1 LERTKVEFP
10 TVEQFFRRMFFLGLV
25 LASLA
30 VIGAVRVANL
40 LLDPPPWI
48 TPPPAEEE
56 VVLPAERGNIYD
68 CNGYLLSVSH
78 TLANIDAAPHIVTD
92 TETLVDWLA
101 PLLWQPREKLL
112 ADLNSEAKHVRLA
125 RGVRWEVAREIFSW
139 EMSGVTVEAW
149 PGRVYPHDSLAANVV
164 GFVND
169 KGEAFYGVEE
179 HYDELLSGE
188 PGSRKSGRDP
198 IGSLFYHVEA
208 AHHGADLYLT
218 LDRNVQHIV
227 EEVLAA
233 AVTGNEAVQGTAI
246 VMEPQ
251 TGAILGMAVFPTYDP
266 NTRAVDDFG
275 LFVNSAISEHYEPG
289 SVFKIVT
296 VASGLDAGIISPAS
310 TYYDNGEIV
319 VGGERI
325 KNSDNQAHGETT
337 IRDLLAES
345 LNVGAAHIS
354 TMLGAFNFYEY
365 VRRFGFNELTGVDLA
380 KEVAGQVRF
389 PGDREWH
396 ESDLGTNSF
405 GQGLAVTPLQMLGAV
420 SAVANGGVL
429 VRPHIVDRIVDG
441 DITTDVAPE
450 PLRRVI
456 SPEAAAQVTEMLV
469 YAVDT
474 VLSTGSVPGYK
485 VAGKSGTS
493 QIPTI
498 AGYHPEETIA
508 SFAGYAP
515 AYDPRFA
522 ILVVIQ
528 RPTNERWGITAAG
541 PAFREI
547 AERLLKLY
555 AVPRN
560 DARTAMQLS
569 GG

>member
-1 LERTKVEFP
+1 MEFP
-10 TVEQFFRRMFFLGLV
+10 TVEQFFRRTFFLGLV
-25 LASLA
+25 VACFGIIA
-30 VIGAVRVANL
+30 AVRVANF

-48 TPPPAEEE
+48 TPPPTEEE
-56 VVLPAERGNIYD
+56 VVLAAERGNIYD

-78 TLANIDAAPHIVTD
+78 TLANIDVAPQMVTD
-92 TETLVDWLA
+92 TETLADRLV
-101 PLLWQPREKLL
+101 PLLRQPREKLL
-112 ADLNSEAKHVRLA
+112 ADLNSEEKHVRLA

-139 EMSGVTVEAW
+139 EMGGVTVEAW
-149 PGRVYPHDSLAANVV
+149 PGRVHPHDSLAANVV

-179 HYDELLSGE
+179 HYDELLSGK

-198 IGSLFYHVEA
+198 IGSLFYQVEA
-208 AHHGADLYLT
+208 AHHGAHLYLT
-218 LDRNVQHIV
+218 LDRNAQQIV

-233 AVTGNEAVQGTAI
+233 AVTGNEATQGIAI

-266 NTRAVDDFG
+266 NNRGDDFG

-310 TYYDNGEIV
+310 TYYDRGEIV
-319 VGGERI
+319 VGGELIR
-325 KNSDNQAHGETT
+325 NSDNQAHGETA
-337 IRDLLAES
+337 IPDLLAQS

-354 TMLGAFNFYEY
+354 TMLGAYNFYEY

-380 KEVAGQVRF
+380 EEVAGQVRF

-405 GQGLAVTPLQMLGAV
+405 GQGLAVTPLQMLSAV
-420 SAVANGGVL
+420 SAVANGGLL

-441 DITTDVAPE
+441 NITTEIAPE

-456 SPEAAAQVTEMLV
+456 SPQAAAQMTEMLV

-474 VLSTGSVPGYK
+474 VLTTASVPGYR

-498 AGYHPEETIA
+498 AGYHPEETIT

-528 RPTNERWGITAAG
+528 RPSKERWGITAAG

-547 AERLLKLY
+547 AQRLLKLY
-555 AVPRN
+555 AVPR
-560 DARTAMQLS
+560 DDVRTAMRL
-569 GG
+569 GGG

>member
-1 LERTKVEFP
+1 VEFP
-10 TVEQFFRRMFFLGLV
+10 TVEQYYRRMFFLGLIV
-25 LASLA
+25 ACLG
-30 VIGAVRVANL
+30 VIGAVRVGHF

-48 TPPPAEEE
+48 TPLPAEEE
-56 VVLPAERGNIYD
+56 VVLVAERGNIYD

-78 TLANIDAAPHIVTD
+78 TLANIDAAPQIVTD
-92 TETLVDWLA
+92 TETLADRLA
-101 PLLWQPREKLL
+101 PLLREPREKLL

-125 RGVRWEVAREIFSW
+125 RGVRWEVAREVFSW
-139 EMSGVTVEAW
+139 EMGGVTVEAW
-149 PGRVYPHDSLAANVV
+149 PGRVYPHDSLAANVL

-179 HYDELLSGE
+179 HYDELLSGN

-198 IGSLFYHVEA
+198 IGSLFYQVEA
-208 AHHGADLYLT
+208 AHHGAHLYLT

-227 EEVLAA
+227 EEVLTA
-233 AVTGNEAVQGTAI
+233 AVTGNEAMQGTAI

-310 TYYDNGEIV
+310 TYYDHGEIV
-319 VGGERI
+319 VGGEPIR
-325 KNSDNQAHGETT
+325 NSDNQAHGETT
-337 IRDLLAES
+337 IRDLLAQS

-354 TMLGAFNFYEY
+354 PMLGAFNFYEY
-365 VRRFGFNELTGVDLA
+365 VSRFGFNELTGVDLA
-380 KEVAGQVRF
+380 EEVAGKVRL
-389 PGDREWH
+389 PGDRDWH
-396 ESDLGTNSF
+396 ESDLGANSF
-405 GQGLAVTPLQMLGAV
+405 GQGLAVTPLQMLRAV
-420 SAVANGGVL
+420 SAVANGGLL

-441 DITTDVAPE
+441 NITTEVAPE

-456 SPEAAAQVTEMLV
+456 SPEAAAQMTEMLV

-474 VLSTGSVPGYK
+474 VLSTASIPGYK

-498 AGYHPEETIA
+498 AGYHPEETIT

-515 AYDPRFA
+515 AYSPRFA

-528 RPTNERWGITAAG
+528 RPSKERWGITAAG
-541 PAFREI
+541 PAFRDI

-555 AVPRN
+555 AVPRD
-560 DARTAMQLS
+560 DAPTAMRLS

>member
-1 LERTKVEFP
+1 MEFP
-10 TVEQFFRRMFFLGLV
+10 TVAQFYRRMFLLGLALAFLG
-25 LASLA
+25 
-30 VIGAVRVANL
+30 VIGLVRVARF

-48 TPPPAEEE
+48 TLPPAEEE
-56 VVLPAERGNIYD
+56 VVLAVERGNIYD

-78 TLANIDAAPHIVTD
+78 TLANIDVAPHMVTD
-92 TETLVDWLA
+92 TEMLVDRLA
-101 PLLWQPREKLL
+101 PLLLQPREKLL
-112 ADLNSEAKHVRLA
+112 ADIETEEEYVRLA

-139 EMSGVTVEAW
+139 QMGGVTVEAW
-149 PGRVYPHDSLAANVV
+149 PGRAYPQDSLAANVV

-169 KGEAFYGVEE
+169 KGEAFYGVEGY
-179 HYDELLSGE
+179 YDELLSGK

-198 IGSLFYHVEA
+198 IGSLFYQVEA
-208 AHHGADLYLT
+208 AQHGAHLYLT

-227 EEVLAA
+227 ETVLAA

-275 LFVNSAISEHYEPG
+275 LFVNAAISEHYEPG

-319 VGGERI
+319 VGGEPI
-325 KNSDNQAHGETT
+325 KNSDNRAHGETT
-337 IRDLLAES
+337 IRDLLAQS

-380 KEVAGQVRF
+380 DEVAGNVRF

-420 SAVANGGVL
+420 SVVANGGVL

-441 DITTDVAPE
+441 NVTTEVAPE

-456 SPEAAAQVTEMLV
+456 SPQAAAQVTEMLV

-474 VLSTGSVPGYK
+474 VLGTGSVPGYK
-485 VAGKSGTS
+485 VAAKSGTS

-498 AGYHPEETIA
+498 AGYHPEETIT

-528 RPTNERWGITAAG
+528 RPTKERWGITAAG

-555 AVPRN
+555 AVPKD
-560 DARTAMQLS
+560 DARTAMRLS

>member
-30 VIGAVRVANL
+30 VIAAVRVANL

-112 ADLNSEAKHVRLA
+112 AE
-125 RGVRWEVAREIFSW
+125 
-139 EMSGVTVEAW
+139 
-149 PGRVYPHDSLAANVV
+149 
-164 GFVND
+164 ND

-337 IRDLLAES
+337 IRDLLAQS

-441 DITTDVAPE
+441 NITTEVAPE